1 MIGARAEFL
10 GAGHYAPL
18 GDALAELSVK
28 YSCGSG
34 LVMEAGAGTGYY
46 IAHALDGLPEAYGLA
61 IDLSKY
67 AARRAAKAHP
77 RLDAVVADVREPLP
91 LKDGSVGLVL
101 NVFAPRPA
109 AELRRV
115 LATDGSLLVASPSYE
130 HMIEIREPL
139 GLLDVDPKK
148 DVRMAHA
155 LDPYFTLRDERR
167 VEWTMRLDRAAV
179 MSLVLMGPSARHV
192 KPDDLVSR
200 MERLSWPVTVTTSVN
215 LRVY

>member
-18 GDALAELSVK
+18 GDALTEMSAEHARASR
-28 YSCGSG
+28 
-34 LVMEAGAGTGYY
+34 LVIEAGAGTGYY
-46 IAHALDGLPEAYGLA
+46 IARVLDALPAANGLA

-67 AARRAAKAHP
+67 AARRAARAHAH
-77 RLDAVVADVREPLP
+77 LDAVVADLREPLP
-91 LKDGSVGLVL
+91 LKNGSAGLIL

-139 GLLDVDPKK
+139 ELLDVDPRK
-148 DVRMAHA
+148 DARMAHA

-167 VEWTMRLDRAAV
+167 LEWKMLLDWAAV
-179 MSLVLMGPSARHV
+179 RALVLMGPSARHL
-192 KPDDLVSR
+192 KPSHLEKR
-200 MERLSWPVTVTTSVN
+200 MESLNFPVSLTASVN